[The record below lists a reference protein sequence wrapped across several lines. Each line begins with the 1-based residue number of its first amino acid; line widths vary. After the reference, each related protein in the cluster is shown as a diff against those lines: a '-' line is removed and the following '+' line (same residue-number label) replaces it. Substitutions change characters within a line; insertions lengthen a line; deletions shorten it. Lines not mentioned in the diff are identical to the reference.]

1 MHFYAIIFTR
11 YPSALKTYERL
22 NNMLENSTSITD
34 RQETKAHKGSVKQD
48 YTRANATFGS

>member
-34 RQETKAHKGSVKQD
+34 RQETKAHKGSFKQD